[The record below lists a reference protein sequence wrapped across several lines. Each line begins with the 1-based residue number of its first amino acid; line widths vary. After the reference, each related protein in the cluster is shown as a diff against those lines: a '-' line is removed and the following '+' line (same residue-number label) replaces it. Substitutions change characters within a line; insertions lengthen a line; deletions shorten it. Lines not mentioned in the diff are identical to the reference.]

1 MKASLGWPARRA
13 ERRWCPGC
21 SRAMIK
27 SDRWIKRMALD
38 KRMID
43 PFEERQ
49 VRKGGISYGLSSYG
63 YDIRIADA
71 FKIFTNV
78 YSTVVDPKAFDPRS
92 FVDLQGE
99 VCIIPPNSFALGRSV
114 EYFRIPRNV
123 MTICLGK
130 STYARCG
137 IITNVTPFEPE
148 WEGFVTLEIS
158 NTTPLPAKIYANEG
172 IAQVLF
178 FEADEVC
185 AVSYADR
192 QGKYQAQQGIVL
204 PKV

>member
-1 MKASLGWPARRA
+1 
-13 ERRWCPGC
+13 
-21 SRAMIK
+21 MIK
-27 SDRWIKRMALD
+27 SDRWIKRMALE
-38 KRMID
+38 KGMIR

-49 VRKGGISYGLSSYG
+49 VRQGAISYGLSSYG

-78 YSTVVDPKAFDPRS
+78 YNTVVDPKAFDPRS
-92 FVDLQGE
+92 FVDFQGD

-114 EYFRIPRNV
+114 EYFRIPREV
-123 MTICLGK
+123 MTICVGK

-172 IAQVLF
+172 IAQVIF

>member
-1 MKASLGWPARRA
+1 LGVAGTGGVRGGFR
-13 ERRWCPGC
+13 G
-21 SRAMIK
+21 MIR

-38 KRMID
+38 KRMIE
-43 PFEERQ
+43 PFEERL
-49 VRKGGISYGLSSYG
+49 VRQGGISYGLSSYG
-63 YDIRIADA
+63 YDLRIADQ

-78 YSTVVDPKAFDPRS
+78 YNTVVDPKAFDPRS
-92 FVDLQGE
+92 FVDFQGD
-99 VCIIPPNSFALGRSV
+99 VCVIPPNSFALGRSV

-123 MTICLGK
+123 MTLCVGK

-137 IITNVTPFEPE
+137 IIVNVTPFEPE

-178 FEADEVC
+178 FESDEAC
-185 AVSYADR
+185 AISYADR